1 MKTLSHPIT
10 SSKQRRLSGSA
21 IEVIT
26 KISLTL
32 LFAATAITGSA
43 QTTITSIPFTIT
55 KSDTYILDKNFA
67 TSSTGAAITV
77 AASDVVIDLG
87 GHTLKQKAT
96 TAAGEGILVNATEN
110 NVTVENGTVSGFIHG
125 LEFDGSQ
132 QILIQNL
139 HLSNC
144 QILIDVQNSF
154 AGLIQNSSFF
164 GAQFGVYLNTCTGIQ
179 VKNNQIQDGNWGG
192 YSQGGNGNAF
202 TGNYLD
208 GLDNGLFLGSGDKY
222 QDNVVTDCGTP
233 FTGGTAVGTN
243 NG

>member
-1 MKTLSHPIT
+1 MKTPSYPIT
-10 SSKQRRLSGSA
+10 SLSQRRRRGSA
-21 IEVIT
+21 IEAILQ
-26 KISLTL
+26 ISLAL
-32 LFAATAITGSA
+32 LFAATAITASA

-55 KSDTYILDKNFA
+55 KSDTYILDKNLS

-96 TAAGEGILVNATEN
+96 SDAGEGILVNATEN
-110 NVTVENGTVSGFIHG
+110 NVTVQNGTVSGFNHG

-139 HLSNC
+139 HLFNC
-144 QILIDVQNSF
+144 EIQIDVQNSF
-154 AGLIQNSSFF
+154 AGLIQNCSFF
-164 GAQFGVYLNTCTGIQ
+164 GSTYGVFLNTCTGIQ
-179 VKNNQIQDGNWGG
+179 VKNNQIHNGNWGG

-208 GLDNGLFLGSGDKY
+208 ALTNGLFLGSADKY
-222 QDNVVTDCGTP
+222 QDNVATDCATP